1 MRAKIF
7 CCTLLVMALGALPR
21 AYGQHDICLPADIP
35 ASSLDCAFN
44 VKPLTLAPLTNGQP
58 YISPTDRTHT
68 PYATYLYSNSNVM
81 PAPHRASG
89 EAIAAA
95 IQPLNTKGEVDAA
108 NGKIVVV
115 VEGISN
121 TFYEFNTFINS
132 FFVKNPAVNP
142 QVEMINLAEPGCN
155 LLCWLRKGV
164 GSVDPQVQIV
174 IMKHSNN
181 TPQEADGTPRFPQ
194 GPFTT
199 AASKRFPYH
208 ADTTSGMLRTRV
220 LNLKKKY
227 PNLKLLYL
235 TSRCYGG
242 WTCAPSANG
251 YSEPVAFEEGFSTK
265 WLIDGQI
272 SGKDPELAFEGPSAK
287 APWMAWGPYIWD
299 PTWTRDMFSDG
310 VHPCT
315 SGGQVIVAEKWYNF
329 LMQDST
335 ARIWFRDN
343 VVPTAPANVTPKVI
357 STSQIDLAWEPATDN
372 SGSVKYKIYR
382 NGALQQTTANT
393 TYADTGLNP
402 ATLYCYTVSAID
414 SAGNE
419 SSKSSQACATTA
431 TTGVASHESGPL
443 EYKLFQNHPNPLR
456 PETEIRFQLPGASRV
471 VIKIYN
477 SVGIEI
483 RTLLQ
488 ASFAAGSHSVRW
500 DGKDDRGNPLANG
513 IYLYQLR
520 AGNFSQT
527 KRMTLL
533 R

>member
-1 MRAKIF
+1 MRTKFSCSTFWVI
-7 CCTLLVMALGALPR
+7 VLGASPL
-21 AYGQHDICLPADIP
+21 AYGQHDVCLPANIP
-35 ASSLDCAFN
+35 ASLLSCAFD
-44 VKPLTLAPLTNGQP
+44 VKPLTLVPLTSGQP
-58 YISPTDRTHT
+58 YISQTDRTHT
-68 PYATYLYSNSNVM
+68 PYATYLYSNSNFM

-95 IQPLNTKGEVDAA
+95 IQPLNIKGEVDTA

-121 TFYEFNTFINS
+121 TYHEFNTFINS
-132 FFVKNPAVNP
+132 FFEKNPAVNP
-142 QVEMINLAEPGCN
+142 KVEMINLAEPGCN
-155 LLCWLRKGV
+155 LLCWLSKGV
-164 GSVDPQVQIV
+164 GSVDAQVQIV

-181 TPQEADGTPRFPQ
+181 TPQEADGAPRFPQ

-208 ADTTSGMLRTRV
+208 ADTTRGMLKIRV

-251 YSEPVAFEEGFSTK
+251 YTEPVAFEEGFSTK
-265 WLIDGQI
+265 WLIENQI
-272 SGKDPELAFEGPSAK
+272 TGKDPELAFAGPNAK

-315 SGGQVIVAEKWYNF
+315 SGGQMIVARKWYDF
-329 LMQDST
+329 LMQDSA
-335 ARIWFRDN
+335 ARLWFRDN
-343 VVPTAPANVTPKVI
+343 VAPTTPANLTTRVI
-357 STSQIDLAWEPATDN
+357 SASQINLSWNPATDN
-372 SGSVKYKIYR
+372 FGTIKYKIYR
-382 NGALQQTTANT
+382 NGAFYQTTANT
-393 TYADTGLNP
+393 TYADAGLNP

-419 SSKSSQACATTA
+419 SAKSAQACATTT
-431 TTGVASHESGPL
+431 TTGIADAASAPM

-456 PETEIRFQLPGASRV
+456 SETEIRFQLPEASQVRLS
-471 VIKIYN
+471 IFNIFAQ
-477 SVGIEI
+477 EI
-483 RTLLQ
+483 RTLVEGQYNVGDYRAL
-488 ASFAAGSHSVRW
+488 W
-500 DGKDDRGNPLANG
+500 DGKDKHGNIVASG
-513 IYLYQLR
+513 AYLYQLR
-520 AGNFSQT
+520 AGKFSQV
-527 KRMTLL
+527 KKMSLL

>member
-1 MRAKIF
+1 MQTRF
-7 CCTLLVMALGALPR
+7 CCRILLAFVLGASPL
-21 AYGQHDICLPADIP
+21 AYGQHDICLPANIP
-35 ASSLDCAFN
+35 AAALDCAFN
-44 VKPLTLAPLTNGQP
+44 VKPLTLVPLTSGQP

-68 PYATYLYSNSNVM
+68 PYATYLYPNSNFM

-89 EAIAAA
+89 EAIAAG
-95 IQPLNTKGEVDAA
+95 IQPLNANGAVDTK

-121 TFYEFNTFINS
+121 TYHEFNTFIKLFLEN
-132 FFVKNPAVNP
+132 NLAVNP
-142 QVEMINLAEPGCN
+142 QLELINLAEPGCN
-155 LLCWLRKGV
+155 LLCWLNKGV
-164 GSVDPQVQIV
+164 GSVDAQVQIV

-181 TPQEADGTPRFPQ
+181 TPQEADGAPRFPQ
-194 GPFTT
+194 GPFTN

-208 ADTTSGMLRTRV
+208 ADTTRGMLKTRV

-227 PNLKLLYL
+227 PNLKLLYV

-242 WTCAPSANG
+242 WACAPSANG
-251 YSEPVAFEEGFSTK
+251 YSEPVALEEGFSTK
-265 WLIDGQI
+265 WLLENQI
-272 SGKDPELAFEGPSAK
+272 SGKDPELAFAGPNAK
-287 APWMAWGPYIWD
+287 APWMAWGPYLWD

-315 SGGQVIVAEKWYNF
+315 SGGQVLVAEKWYNF

-335 ARIWFRDN
+335 AKIWFRDN
-343 VVPTAPANVTPKVI
+343 AIPTTPANLTPKVI
-357 STSQIDLAWEPATDN
+357 STSQINLAWDAATDN
-372 SGSVKYKIYR
+372 SASVKYKIYR
-382 NGALQQTTANT
+382 NGAFYQTTVNT

-402 ATLYCYTVSAID
+402 ATLYCYRVSAID

-419 SSKSSQACATTA
+419 SAPSPQVCATT
-431 TTGVASHESGPL
+431 TTSGVARHDAMPVA
-443 EYKLFQNHPNPLR
+443 YQLFQNHPNPLR

-477 SVGIEI
+477 TLGVEV
-483 RTLLQ
+483 RTLLD
-488 ASFAAGSHSVRW
+488 APSAAGLHRVRW
-500 DGKDDRGNPLANG
+500 DGKDQSGKPLANG

-520 AGNFSQT
+520 ADNFSQT